1 MNLLKTP
8 LKASKDF
15 MGRLFHSAVKA
26 ERQRAEIEFSRR
38 VRPALAFSVAEGV
51 LGLFTLCSAASRK
64 SWFSYAMGTMLLCV
78 CCGHAFLDI
87 RDQKVLD
94 LLSEKLS

>member
-1 MNLLKTP
+1 MNI
-8 LKASKDF
+8 LKAPKDLL
-15 MGRLFHSAVKA
+15 GRLLHSAVNA
-26 ERQRAEIEFSRR
+26 EKQRAQIEFFRR
-38 VRPALAFSVAEGV
+38 VRPLAAFSAAEGV
-51 LGLFTLCSAASRK
+51 LGLLTLRSAASRK

-87 RDQKVLD
+87 RDQKILD

>member
-1 MNLLKTP
+1 MNV
-8 LKASKDF
+8 LKAPKDLL
-15 MGRLFHSAVKA
+15 GRLLHSAVNA
-26 ERQRAEIEFSRR
+26 EKQRAQIEFLRHT
-38 VRPALAFSVAEGV
+38 RPMAAFSAAEGV
-51 LGLFTLCSAASRK
+51 LGLLTLCSASSRK

-87 RDQKVLD
+87 RDQKILD

>member
-1 MNLLKTP
+1 MNV
-8 LKASKDF
+8 LKAPKELIE
-15 MGRLFHSAVKA
+15 RLVHSAVKT

-38 VRPALAFSVAEGV
+38 VRPLAVFSVTEGV
-51 LGLFTLCSAASRK
+51 LGLLTLRSAASRR

-87 RDQKVLD
+87 RDQKILD